1 MPNFLSNCRSKGL
14 SSTNRHLFRINEL
27 GGEIRKTTNRGLK
40 VNWNYYKVG
49 QLKDSLTFLKEW
61 KNIKKKKRIKGIK
74 AKYFTVGSQDP
85 SGRIQSYPHL
95 VLRTLDLEAYV
106 ER

>member
-1 MPNFLSNCRSKGL
+1 MPNFLSNYRSKGL

-27 GGEIRKTTNRGLK
+27 GGETRKTTNRGLK

-61 KNIKKKKRIKGIK
+61 KNIKKKKKNQRN
-74 AKYFTVGSQDP
+74 
-85 SGRIQSYPHL
+85 QSTSL
-95 VLRTLDLEAYV
+95 WVLKTLRAEFSYTHT
-106 ER
+106 

>member
-1 MPNFLSNCRSKGL
+1 MSNFLSNCRSKGL

-27 GGEIRKTTNRGLK
+27 GGETRKTTNRGLK

-61 KNIKKKKRIKGIK
+61 KNIKKKKN
-74 AKYFTVGSQDP
+74 
-85 SGRIQSYPHL
+85 QSTPL
-95 VLRTLDLEAYV
+95 WVLKTLRAEFSHTHT
-106 ER
+106 

>member
-1 MPNFLSNCRSKGL
+1 MPNFLSNYRSKGL

-27 GGEIRKTTNRGLK
+27 GGETRKTTNRGLK

-61 KNIKKKKRIKGIK
+61 KNIKKKKRIKGI
-74 AKYFTVGSQDP
+74 TVGSQDP

-95 VLRTLDLEAYV
+95 VLQTLDLEAYV

>member
-1 MPNFLSNCRSKGL
+1 MPNFLSNYRSKGL

-27 GGEIRKTTNRGLK
+27 GGETRKTTNRGLK

-74 AKYFTVGSQDP
+74 
-85 SGRIQSYPHL
+85 
-95 VLRTLDLEAYV
+95 VLHCGFSRPFGQNSVIPTLSTTDTGFGGIC
-106 ER
+106 